1 MNLHAVNL
9 ECGGFRWFR
18 HSNWI
23 LCNDFIFF
31 VVIEKKSFRMSKVNN
46 KMGRLG
52 AVFINAVLVFLDVG
66 TRYLLL
72 GIGTYYTVGA

>member
-1 MNLHAVNL
+1 MADSD
-9 ECGGFRWFR
+9 GFDIQTGFCAM
-18 HSNWI
+18 I
-23 LCNDFIFF
+23 LYFSLLLKKK
-31 VVIEKKSFRMSKVNN
+31 KKSFRMSKVNN

-72 GIGTYYTVGA
+72 GTYYTVGV